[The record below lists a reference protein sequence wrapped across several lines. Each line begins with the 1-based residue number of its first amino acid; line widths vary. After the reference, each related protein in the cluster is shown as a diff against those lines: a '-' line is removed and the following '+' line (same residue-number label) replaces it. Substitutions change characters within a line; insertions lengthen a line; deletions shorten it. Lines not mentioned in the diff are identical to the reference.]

1 MENQWTKGYFLGY
14 LLVGPRRGLEIGEVC
29 RQTAKESIKMGSQWE
44 DKSKPHLNIVFIGH
58 VDHGKS
64 TTVGRLLLDSGHI
77 EQHVIDKNEK
87 MASDAGKAGFGL
99 AYVMDGLKEE
109 RARGITIDVAHKEF
123 FTPNYYYTVID
134 APGHRDFVKNM
145 ITGASQADAAVLLC
159 AANDGVNAQTKEHA
173 FLARVLGVKQLI
185 VHVNKM
191 DISGVDWSEDKYKA
205 ACAEVNT
212 LLKMAGFKPDDVP
225 KIPASSLNGDN
236 VYNKSENCPWW
247 SGNEFNG
254 KKVTTL
260 FEAIDAVQLP
270 DKPIDKPLR
279 LPIQDVYKIS
289 GIGTVPVGKIET
301 GVLQAGKTVM
311 FNPSQK
317 SAEVKSIEMHHTMVD
332 KAEPGDNVG
341 FNVRGLAATDI
352 RRGDVAGYTD
362 NEPSFVRHDETFVGQ
377 IQLMDIPKAVSV
389 GYSPVF
395 HAHTA
400 QVAVR
405 FQELLEKT
413 NKAGKEANPSFLKT
427 GDACLIRFQPT
438 KPMAIEEMSVFPE
451 LSRFAIRDMGK
462 TVAAGV
468 CMKIEKKA

>member
-1 MENQWTKGYFLGY
+1 M
-14 LLVGPRRGLEIGEVC
+14 P
-29 RQTAKESIKMGSQWE
+29 SQWE
-44 DKSKPHLNIVFIGH
+44 DKKKPHRNIVFIGH

-77 EQHVIDKNEK
+77 EEHVIEKNEK
-87 MASDAGKAGFGL
+87 LAAEAGKAGFGL

-109 RARGITIDVAHKEF
+109 RERGITIDVAHKEF
-123 FTPNYYYTVID
+123 FTPKYYWTIID

-145 ITGASQADAAVLLC
+145 ITGASQADTAVLLC

-173 FLARVLGVKQLI
+173 FLAKVLGVSELI
-185 VHVNKM
+185 IHVNKM
-191 DISGVDWSEDKYKA
+191 DISGVDWSEDKYKS
-205 ACAEVNT
+205 ACTEVTN
-212 LLKMAGFKPDDVP
+212 LLKIAGFGGQLDRIPM
-225 KIPASSLNGDN
+225 IPASSLKGDN
-236 VYNKSENCPWW
+236 VFNKSDNSPWY
-247 SGNEFNG
+247 SGP
-254 KKVTTL
+254 TL
-260 FEAIDAVQLP
+260 FEAIDAAP
-270 DKPIDKPLR
+270 MPNKPVDKPLR

-301 GVLQAGKTVM
+301 GTLNVGKTVV

-317 SAEVKSIEMHHTMVD
+317 SAEVKSIEMHHTMVP

-341 FNVRGLAATDI
+341 FNVRGLAAVDI
-352 RRGDVAGYTD
+352 RRGDVAGYSD
-362 NEPSFVRHDETFVGQ
+362 SEPTFVRHDETFVGQ
-377 IQLMDIPKAVSV
+377 IQLMDIPKAVSI
-389 GYSPVF
+389 GYTPVF

-438 KPMAIEEMSVFPE
+438 KPMAIEQMDTFPE

-468 CMKIEKKA
+468 CLKIEKK

>member
-1 MENQWTKGYFLGY
+1 
-14 LLVGPRRGLEIGEVC
+14 
-29 RQTAKESIKMGSQWE
+29 MGSQWE

-77 EQHVIDKNEK
+77 EGHVIEKNEK
-87 MASDAGKAGFGL
+87 LAAESGKAGFGL

-109 RARGITIDVAHKEF
+109 RERGITIDVAHKEF
-123 FTPNYYYTVID
+123 FTPNYYWTVID

-173 FLARVLGVKQLI
+173 FLAKVLGVKQII

-191 DISGVDWSEDKYKA
+191 DISGVDWAEEKYTKA
-205 ACAEVNT
+205 CGEVSQ

-225 KIPASSLNGDN
+225 MIPASSLNGDN
-236 VYNKSENCPWW
+236 VYEKSDKCSWY
-247 SGNEFNG
+247 NG
-254 KKVTTL
+254 PTL
-260 FEAIDAVQLP
+260 FEAINATP
-270 DKPIDKPLR
+270 MPNKPSDKPLR

-301 GVLQAGKTVM
+301 GVLNVGKNVI

-317 SAEVKSIEMHHTMVD
+317 SGEVKSIEMHHTMVD

-341 FNVRGLAATDI
+341 FNVRGLASTDI
-352 RRGDVAGYTD
+352 RRGDVAGYAD
-362 NEPSFVRHDETFVGQ
+362 SEPTFVRHDETFVGQ

-389 GYSPVF
+389 GYTPVF

-400 QVAVR
+400 QVAVK
-405 FQELLEKT
+405 FMDLLEKT
-413 NKAGKEANPSFLKT
+413 NKNGKEANPSFLKT

-438 KPMAIEEMSVFPE
+438 KPMAIEQMDKFPE

-468 CMKIEKKA
+468 CLKIDKK

>member
-1 MENQWTKGYFLGY
+1 M
-14 LLVGPRRGLEIGEVC
+14 P
-29 RQTAKESIKMGSQWE
+29 SQWE
-44 DKSKPHLNIVFIGH
+44 DKKKPHRNIVFVGH

-77 EQHVIDKNEK
+77 EEHVIEKNEK
-87 MASDAGKAGFGL
+87 LAAEAGKAGFGL

-109 RARGITIDVAHKEF
+109 RERGITIDVAHKEF
-123 FTPNYYYTVID
+123 FTPKYYWTIID

-145 ITGASQADAAVLLC
+145 ITGASQADTAVLLC

-173 FLARVLGVKQLI
+173 FLAKVLGVKELI

-205 ACAEVNT
+205 AVSEVT
-212 LLKMAGFKPDDVP
+212 ALLKMAGFGSQIDNIPM
-225 KIPASSLNGDN
+225 IPASSLKGDN
-236 VYNKSENCPWW
+236 VFEKSANTPWYNGP
-247 SGNEFNG
+247 
-254 KKVTTL
+254 TL
-260 FEAIDAVQLP
+260 FEAIDAAAMP
-270 DKPIDKPLR
+270 SKPLDKPLR

-301 GVLQAGKTVM
+301 GTLNSGKTVV

-317 SAEVKSIEMHHTMVD
+317 SAEVKSIEMHHTIVD

-341 FNVRGLAATDI
+341 FNVRGLAADEI

-362 NEPSFVRHDETFVGQ
+362 SAPTFVRHDETFVGQ

-389 GYSPVF
+389 GYTPVF

-400 QVAVR
+400 QVAIK

-413 NKAGKEANPSFLKT
+413 NKAGKEANPSFLKN

-438 KPMAIEEMSVFPE
+438 KPFAIEQMDTFPE

-468 CMKIEKKA
+468 CLKIEKK

>member
-1 MENQWTKGYFLGY
+1 
-14 LLVGPRRGLEIGEVC
+14 
-29 RQTAKESIKMGSQWE
+29 MGSEWE
-44 DKSKPHLNIVFIGH
+44 DKSKPHRNIVFIGH

-77 EQHVIDKNEK
+77 EAHVIEKNDKLAAEH
-87 MASDAGKAGFGL
+87 GKAGFGL

-109 RARGITIDVAHKEF
+109 RERGITIDVAHKEF
-123 FTPNYYYTVID
+123 FSPKYYWTIID

-145 ITGASQADAAVLLC
+145 ITGASQADTAVLLC

-173 FLARVLGVKQLI
+173 FLARVLGVSELI
-185 VHVNKM
+185 VLINKM
-191 DISGVDWSEDKYKA
+191 DISGVNWSQEKYEASKT
-205 ACAEVNT
+205 EMTN
-212 LLKMAGFKPDDVP
+212 LLKMAGFGSKLADIPM
-225 KIPASSLNGDN
+225 IPAASLIGDN
-236 VYNKSENCPWW
+236 VFKKSENMSWY
-247 SGNEFNG
+247 SGP
-254 KKVTTL
+254 TL
-260 FEAIDAVQLP
+260 FEAIDASAMP
-270 DKPIDKPLR
+270 NKPLDKPLR
-279 LPIQDVYKIS
+279 LPIQDVYKIG

-301 GVLQAGKTVM
+301 GILHSGKTVV

-341 FNVRGLAATDI
+341 FNVRGLSATDI

-362 NEPSFVRHDETFVGQ
+362 TAPTFVRHDETFVGQ

-389 GYSPVF
+389 GYTPVF

-405 FQELLEKT
+405 FIDLLEKT
-413 NKAGKEANPSFLKT
+413 SKGQKEANPSFLKT
-427 GDACLIRFQPT
+427 GDAAMIRFQPT
-438 KPMAIEEMSVFPE
+438 KPMAIEEMAVFPE

-468 CMKIEKKA
+468 CIKIEKK

>member
-1 MENQWTKGYFLGY
+1 M
-14 LLVGPRRGLEIGEVC
+14 P
-29 RQTAKESIKMGSQWE
+29 SQWE
-44 DKSKPHLNIVFIGH
+44 DRSKPHRNIVFIGH

-77 EQHVIDKNEK
+77 EEHVIEKNEK
-87 MASDAGKAGFGL
+87 LAAESGKAGFGL

-109 RARGITIDVAHKEF
+109 RERGITIDVAHKEF
-123 FTPNYYYTVID
+123 FTPDYYWTIID

-145 ITGASQADAAVLLC
+145 ITGASQADTAVLLC

-173 FLARVLGVKQLI
+173 FLAKVLGVKGLI

-191 DISGVDWSEDKYKA
+191 DISGVDWAEEKYKA
-205 ACAEVNT
+205 ACAEVSG

-225 KIPASSLNGDN
+225 MIPASSLNGDN
-236 VYNKSENCPWW
+236 VYNKSDKCPWY
-247 SGNEFNG
+247 NG
-254 KKVTTL
+254 PTL
-260 FEAIDAVQLP
+260 FEAINATPMP
-270 DKPIDKPLR
+270 DKPSDKPLR

-301 GVLQAGKTVM
+301 GTLNVGKNVV
-311 FNPSQK
+311 FNPSAK
-317 SAEVKSIEMHHTMVD
+317 GGEVKSIEMHHTMVD

-352 RRGDVAGYTD
+352 RRGDVAGYAES
-362 NEPSFVRHDETFVGQ
+362 EPTYVRHDETFVGQ

-389 GYSPVF
+389 GYTPVF

-438 KPMAIEEMSVFPE
+438 KPMAIEAMETFPE

-468 CMKIEKKA
+468 CLKIEKK

>member
-1 MENQWTKGYFLGY
+1 M
-14 LLVGPRRGLEIGEVC
+14 P
-29 RQTAKESIKMGSQWE
+29 AQWE
-44 DKSKPHLNIVFIGH
+44 DKNKPHRNIVFVGH

-77 EQHVIDKNEK
+77 EEHVIEKNEK
-87 MASDAGKAGFGL
+87 LAAEAGKAGFGL

-109 RARGITIDVAHKEF
+109 RERGITIDVAHKEF
-123 FTPNYYYTVID
+123 FTPKYYWTIID

-145 ITGASQADAAVLLC
+145 ITGASQADTAVLLC

-173 FLARVLGVKQLI
+173 FLAKVLGVKELI

-205 ACAEVNT
+205 AVSEVT
-212 LLKMAGFKPDDVP
+212 ALLKMAGFGSQIDNIPM
-225 KIPASSLNGDN
+225 IPASSLKGDN
-236 VYNKSENCPWW
+236 VFKKSENTPWY
-247 SGNEFNG
+247 NG
-254 KKVTTL
+254 PTL
-260 FEAIDAVQLP
+260 FEAIDAAAMP
-270 DKPIDKPLR
+270 NKPLDKPLR

-301 GVLQAGKTVM
+301 GTLNSGKTVV

-317 SAEVKSIEMHHTMVD
+317 SAEVKSIEMHHTIVD

-341 FNVRGLAATDI
+341 FNVRGLAADEI

-362 NEPSFVRHDETFVGQ
+362 SEPTFVRHDETFVGQ

-389 GYSPVF
+389 GYTPVF

-400 QVAVR
+400 QVAIK
-405 FQELLEKT
+405 FQDLLEKT
-413 NKAGKEANPSFLKT
+413 NKNGKEANPSFLKN

-438 KPMAIEEMSVFPE
+438 KPFAIEQMDTFPE

-468 CMKIEKKA
+468 CLKIEKK

>member
-1 MENQWTKGYFLGY
+1 M
-14 LLVGPRRGLEIGEVC
+14 P
-29 RQTAKESIKMGSQWE
+29 AQWE
-44 DKSKPHLNIVFIGH
+44 DKNKPHRNIVFVGH

-77 EQHVIDKNEK
+77 EEHVIVKNEK
-87 MASDAGKAGFGL
+87 LAAEAGKAGFGL
-99 AYVMDGLKEE
+99 TYVIDDLKEE
-109 RARGITIDVAHKEF
+109 RERGITIDVAHKEF
-123 FTPNYYYTVID
+123 FTPKYYWTIID

-145 ITGASQADAAVLLC
+145 ITGTSQADTAVLLC

-173 FLARVLGVKQLI
+173 FLAKVLGVKELI

-191 DISGVDWSEDKYKA
+191 DIPGVDWSEDKYKA
-205 ACAEVNT
+205 AVSEVT
-212 LLKMAGFKPDDVP
+212 ALLKMAGFGSQIDNIPM
-225 KIPASSLNGDN
+225 IPASSLKGDN
-236 VYNKSENCPWW
+236 VYKKSENTPWY
-247 SGNEFNG
+247 NG
-254 KKVTTL
+254 PTL
-260 FEAIDAVQLP
+260 FEAIDAAAMP
-270 DKPIDKPLR
+270 SKPLDKPLR

-301 GVLQAGKTVM
+301 GTLNSGKTVV

-317 SAEVKSIEMHHTMVD
+317 SAEVKSIEMHHTIVN

-341 FNVRGLAATDI
+341 FNVRGLAADEI

-362 NEPSFVRHDETFVGQ
+362 SEPTFVRHDETFVGQ

-389 GYSPVF
+389 GYTPVF

-400 QVAVR
+400 QVAIK
-405 FQELLEKT
+405 FQDLLEKT
-413 NKAGKEANPSFLKT
+413 NKNGKEANPSFLKN

-438 KPMAIEEMSVFPE
+438 KPFAIEQMDTFPE

-468 CMKIEKKA
+468 CLKIEKK

>member
-1 MENQWTKGYFLGY
+1 M
-14 LLVGPRRGLEIGEVC
+14 
-29 RQTAKESIKMGSQWE
+29 SSQWE

-64 TTVGRLLLDSGHI
+64 TTVGRLLLDTGHI

-87 MASDAGKAGFGL
+87 LAVEQGKAGFGL

-109 RARGITIDVAHKEF
+109 RERGITIDVAHKEL
-123 FTPNYYYTVID
+123 FTPNYYFTIID

-145 ITGASQADAAVLLC
+145 ITGTSQADAAVLVC
-159 AANDGVNAQTKEHA
+159 AANDGVNAQTREHA

-185 VHVNKM
+185 INVNKM
-191 DISGVDWSEDKYKA
+191 DISGVDYSEDRYNAVVK
-205 ACAEVNT
+205 ELHQ
-212 LLKMAGFKPDDVP
+212 LLKMAGFKPADVP
-225 KIPASSLNGDN
+225 MIPCSSFLGENL
-236 VYNKSENCPWW
+236 YNKSSNMPWYK
-247 SGNEFNG
+247 G
-254 KKVTTL
+254 KTL
-260 FEAIDAVQLP
+260 FEAINEIEMP
-270 DKPIDKPLR
+270 SKPTDRPLR

-301 GVLQAGKTVM
+301 GVLHAGKTVI

-317 SAEVKSIEMHHTMVD
+317 SAEVKSIEMHHTNVA
-332 KAEPGDNVG
+332 KAEPGDNIG

-362 NEPSFVRHDETFVGQ
+362 TPPAFVRHDETFIGQ
-377 IQLMDIPKAVSV
+377 IQLMEIPKAIGT
-389 GYSPVF
+389 GYTPVF
-395 HAHTA
+395 HCHTS

-405 FQELLEKT
+405 FVELLENSRT
-413 NKAGKEANPSFLKT
+413 KEANPPFLKT
-427 GDACLIRFQPT
+427 GDAALVRFAPT
-438 KPMAIEEMSVFPE
+438 KPMAIEEMSDFPE

-468 CMKIEKKA
+468 CMKIEKK

>member
-1 MENQWTKGYFLGY
+1 
-14 LLVGPRRGLEIGEVC
+14 
-29 RQTAKESIKMGSQWE
+29 MGAQWE
-44 DKSKPHLNIVFIGH
+44 DRSKPHRNIVFIGH

-77 EQHVIDKNEK
+77 EEHVIEKNEK
-87 MASDAGKAGFGL
+87 LAAESGKAGFGL

-109 RARGITIDVAHKEF
+109 RERGITIDVAHKEF
-123 FTPNYYYTVID
+123 FTPDFYWTIID

-145 ITGASQADAAVLLC
+145 ITGASQADTAVLLC

-173 FLARVLGVKQLI
+173 FLAKVLGVKGLI

-191 DISGVDWSEDKYKA
+191 DISGVDWAEEKYIKA
-205 ACAEVNT
+205 CGEVSQ

-225 KIPASSLNGDN
+225 MIPASSLNGDN
-236 VYNKSENCPWW
+236 VYEKSDKCAWYKGP
-247 SGNEFNG
+247 
-254 KKVTTL
+254 TL
-260 FEAIDAVQLP
+260 FEAINATP
-270 DKPIDKPLR
+270 MPSKPLDKPLR

-301 GVLQAGKTVM
+301 GTLNVGKNVV

-317 SAEVKSIEMHHTMVD
+317 SGEVKSIEMHHTMVE

-352 RRGDVAGYTD
+352 RRGDVAGYSD
-362 NEPSFVRHDETFVGQ
+362 SEPTFVRHDETFVGQ

-389 GYSPVF
+389 GYCPVF

-400 QVAVR
+400 QVAVK
-405 FQELLEKT
+405 FMDLLEKT

-438 KPMAIEEMSVFPE
+438 KPMAIEQMDKFPE

-468 CMKIEKKA
+468 CLKIDKK

>member
-270 DKPIDKPLR
+270 EKPINKPLR

-389 GYSPVF
+389 GYTPVF

-413 NKAGKEANPSFLKT
+413 NKSGKEANPSFLKT

-438 KPMAIEEMSVFPE
+438 KPLAIEQMDTFPE

-468 CMKIEKKA
+468 CLKIEKK

>member
-1 MENQWTKGYFLGY
+1 MCI
-14 LLVGPRRGLEIGEVC
+14 RD
-29 RQTAKESIKMGSQWE
+29 S
-44 DKSKPHLNIVFIGH
+44 

-77 EQHVIDKNEK
+77 EEHVIEKNEK
-87 MASDAGKAGFGL
+87 LAAESGKAGFGL

-109 RARGITIDVAHKEF
+109 RERGITIDVAHKEF
-123 FTPNYYYTVID
+123 FTPDYYWTIID

-145 ITGASQADAAVLLC
+145 ITGASQADTAVLLC

-173 FLARVLGVKQLI
+173 FLAKVLGVKGLI

-191 DISGVDWSEDKYKA
+191 DISGVDWAEEKYKA
-205 ACAEVNT
+205 ACAEVSG

-225 KIPASSLNGDN
+225 MIPASSLNGDN
-236 VYNKSENCPWW
+236 VYNKSDKCPWY
-247 SGNEFNG
+247 SGP
-254 KKVTTL
+254 TL
-260 FEAIDAVQLP
+260 FEAINATPMP
-270 DKPIDKPLR
+270 DKPSDKPLR

-301 GVLQAGKTVM
+301 GTLNVGKNVV
-311 FNPSQK
+311 FNPSAK
-317 SAEVKSIEMHHTMVD
+317 GGEVKSIEMHHTMVD

-341 FNVRGLAATDI
+341 FNVRGLASTDI

-362 NEPSFVRHDETFVGQ
+362 SEPTFVRHDETFVGQ

-389 GYSPVF
+389 GYTPVF

-400 QVAVR
+400 QVAVK
-405 FQELLEKT
+405 FMELLEKT
-413 NKAGKEANPSFLKT
+413 NKSGKEANPSFLKT

-438 KPMAIEEMSVFPE
+438 KPMAIEQMDTFPE

-468 CMKIEKKA
+468 CLKIEKK

>member
-1 MENQWTKGYFLGY
+1 M
-14 LLVGPRRGLEIGEVC
+14 
-29 RQTAKESIKMGSQWE
+29 SSQWE
-44 DKSKPHLNIVFIGH
+44 DKSKPHLNIVFVGH

-77 EQHVIDKNEK
+77 EPHVIEK
-87 MASDAGKAGFGL
+87 FEEEAKERGKAGFGF

-109 RARGITIDVAHKEF
+109 RERGITIDVAHKEF
-123 FTPNYYYTVID
+123 FTPNYYWTVID

-145 ITGASQADAAVLLC
+145 ITGTSQADAAVLC
-159 AANDGVNAQTKEHA
+159 VAANDGVNAQTKEHT

-185 VHVNKM
+185 VNINKM
-191 DISGVDWSEDKYKA
+191 DISGVSWSEDRYNEVV
-205 ACAEVNT
+205 AEVSN
-212 LLKMAGFKPDDVP
+212 LLKMAGFNPADVSF
-225 KIPASSLNGDN
+225 IPCSAFDGDN
-236 VYNKSENCPWW
+236 VFNKSDNTSWY
-247 SGNEFNG
+247 SGP
-254 KKVTTL
+254 TL
-260 FEAIDAVQLP
+260 FEAIDAIDMP
-270 DKPIDKPLR
+270 PKPTDKPLR

-301 GVLQAGKTVM
+301 GVLHAGKTVM

-317 SAEVKSIEMHHTMVD
+317 AAEVKSIEMHHTEVA

-362 NEPSFVRHDETFVGQ
+362 NEPSFVRHDETFVGN
-377 IQLMDIPKAVSV
+377 IQLMDIPKAIGA
-389 GYSPVF
+389 GYTPVF

-405 FQELLEKT
+405 FVELLEKT
-413 NKAGKEANPSFLKT
+413 SKGEKTANPDFLIT
-427 GDACLIRFQPT
+427 GDACLVRFQPT
-438 KPMAIEEMSVFPE
+438 KPMAIEQMDKFPE

-468 CMKIEKKA
+468 CMKIEKK

>member
-1 MENQWTKGYFLGY
+1 M
-14 LLVGPRRGLEIGEVC
+14 P
-29 RQTAKESIKMGSQWE
+29 SQWE
-44 DKSKPHLNIVFIGH
+44 DRSKPHRNIVFIGH

-77 EQHVIDKNEK
+77 EGHVIEKNEK
-87 MASDAGKAGFGL
+87 LAAEAGKAGFGL

-109 RARGITIDVAHKEF
+109 RERGITIDVAHKEF
-123 FTPNYYYTVID
+123 FTPDFYWTIID

-145 ITGASQADAAVLLC
+145 ITGASQADTAVLLC

-173 FLARVLGVKQLI
+173 FLAKVLGVKGLI

-191 DISGVDWSEDKYKA
+191 DISGVDWAEEKYNKA
-205 ACAEVNT
+205 CGEVSQ

-225 KIPASSLNGDN
+225 MIPASSLNGDN
-236 VYNKSENCPWW
+236 VYEKSDKCSWY
-247 SGNEFNG
+247 NG
-254 KKVTTL
+254 PTL
-260 FEAIDAVQLP
+260 FEAINATP
-270 DKPIDKPLR
+270 MPNKPSDKPLR

-301 GVLQAGKTVM
+301 GVLNVGKNVI

-317 SAEVKSIEMHHTMVD
+317 SGEVKSIEMHHTMVD

-341 FNVRGLAATDI
+341 FNVRGLASTDI
-352 RRGDVAGYTD
+352 RRGDVAGYAD
-362 NEPSFVRHDETFVGQ
+362 SEPTFVRHDETFVGQ

-389 GYSPVF
+389 GYTPVF

-400 QVAVR
+400 QVAVK
-405 FQELLEKT
+405 FMDLLEKT
-413 NKAGKEANPSFLKT
+413 NKNGKEANPSFLKT

-438 KPMAIEEMSVFPE
+438 KPMAIEQMDKFPE

-468 CMKIEKKA
+468 CLKIDKK

>member
-1 MENQWTKGYFLGY
+1 
-14 LLVGPRRGLEIGEVC
+14 
-29 RQTAKESIKMGSQWE
+29 MGSEWE
-44 DKSKPHLNIVFIGH
+44 DKSKPHRNIVFIGH

-77 EQHVIDKNEK
+77 EEHIIEKNEK
-87 MASDAGKAGFGL
+87 LAAEQGKAGFGL

-109 RARGITIDVAHKEF
+109 RERGITIDVAHKEF
-123 FTPNYYYTVID
+123 FTPKYYWTIID

-145 ITGASQADAAVLLC
+145 ITGASQADTAVLLC

-173 FLARVLGVKQLI
+173 FLAKVLGVKALI

-191 DISGVDWSEDKYKA
+191 DISGVEWSEDKYKA
-205 ACAEVNT
+205 ACKEVSD
-212 LLKMAGFKPDDVP
+212 LLKRAGFNPDDVP
-225 KIPASSLNGDN
+225 MIPASSLNGDN
-236 VYNKSENCPWW
+236 VYKKSDKCPWY
-247 SGNEFNG
+247 SGP
-254 KKVTTL
+254 TL
-260 FEAIDAVQLP
+260 FEAIDSMPAP
-270 DKPIDKPLR
+270 DKPTDKPLR
-279 LPIQDVYKIS
+279 LPIQDVYKIG

-301 GVLQAGKTVM
+301 GTLNAGKTVV

-317 SAEVKSIEMHHTMVD
+317 SAEVKSIEMHHTMVE

-341 FNVRGLAATDI
+341 FNVRGLSATDI

-362 NEPSFVRHDETFVGQ
+362 TAPTFVRHDETFVGQ

-389 GYSPVF
+389 GYTPVF

-413 NKAGKEANPSFLKT
+413 SKVERKANPSFLKT
-427 GDACLIRFQPT
+427 GDAALIRFAPT
-438 KPMAIEEMSVFPE
+438 KPMAIEQMDKFPE

-468 CMKIEKKA
+468 CLKIEKKA

>member
-1 MENQWTKGYFLGY
+1 
-14 LLVGPRRGLEIGEVC
+14 
-29 RQTAKESIKMGSQWE
+29 MGSQWE

-77 EQHVIDKNEK
+77 EGHVIEKNEK
-87 MASDAGKAGFGL
+87 LAAESGKAGFGL

-109 RARGITIDVAHKEF
+109 RERGITIDVAHKEF
-123 FTPNYYYTVID
+123 FTPNYYWTVID

-173 FLARVLGVKQLI
+173 FLAKVLGVKQLI

-191 DISGVDWSEDKYKA
+191 DISGVEWSEDKYKA
-205 ACAEVNT
+205 ACAEVGN
-212 LLKMAGFKPDDVP
+212 LLKMAGFKPDDIP
-225 KIPASSLNGDN
+225 MIPASSLNGDN
-236 VYNKSENCPWW
+236 VFNKSDNCPWY
-247 SGNEFNG
+247 NG
-254 KKVTTL
+254 PTL
-260 FEAIDAVQLP
+260 FEAIDKITMP
-270 DKPIDKPLR
+270 EKPINKPLR

-301 GVLQAGKTVM
+301 GTLNVGKTVV

-317 SAEVKSIEMHHTMVD
+317 SAEVKSIEMHHTMVP

-341 FNVRGLAATDI
+341 FNVRGLAQVDI
-352 RRGDVAGYTD
+352 RRGDVAGYAD
-362 NEPSFVRHDETFVGQ
+362 NEPMFVRHDETFVGQ

-389 GYSPVF
+389 GYTPVF

-405 FQELLEKT
+405 FLDLLEKT
-413 NKAGKEANPSFLKT
+413 NRSGKEANPSFLKT
-427 GDACLIRFQPT
+427 GDACLIRFQPN
-438 KPMAIEEMSVFPE
+438 KPMAIEQMDTFPE

-468 CMKIEKKA
+468 CLKIEKK

>member
-1 MENQWTKGYFLGY
+1 
-14 LLVGPRRGLEIGEVC
+14 
-29 RQTAKESIKMGSQWE
+29 MGSQWE
-44 DKSKPHLNIVFIGH
+44 DKSKDHLNIVFVGH

-77 EQHVIDKNEK
+77 EQHVIDGFEK
-87 MASDAGKAGFGL
+87 EAQERGKAGFGF

-109 RARGITIDVAHKEF
+109 RERGITIDVAHKEF
-123 FTPNYYYTVID
+123 FTPNFYWTVID

-145 ITGASQADAAVLLC
+145 ITGTSQADAAVLC
-159 AANDGVNAQTKEHA
+159 VAANDGVNAQTKEHT
-173 FLARVLGVKQLI
+173 FLARVLGVRQLI
-185 VHVNKM
+185 VNVNKM
-191 DISGVDWSEDKYKA
+191 DIPGVDWSEDRYNA
-205 ACAEVNT
+205 VVAEVSE
-212 LLKMAGFKPDDVP
+212 LLKMAGFNPADVTF
-225 KIPASSLNGDN
+225 IPCSAFDGDN
-236 VYNKSENCPWW
+236 VFNKSDNSSWY
-247 SGNEFNG
+247 SGP
-254 KKVTTL
+254 TL
-260 FEAIDAVQLP
+260 FEAIDALEMP
-270 DKPIDKPLR
+270 PKPTDKPLR

-301 GVLQAGKTVM
+301 GVLHSGKTVM

-317 SAEVKSIEMHHTMVD
+317 SAEVKSIEMHHTEVA

-362 NEPSFVRHDETFVGQ
+362 NEPSFVRHDETFVGN
-377 IQLMDIPKAVSV
+377 IQLMDIPKAIGA
-389 GYSPVF
+389 GYTPVF

-405 FQELLEKT
+405 FVELLEKT
-413 NKAGKEANPSFLKT
+413 NKDGKTASPDFLIT
-427 GDACLIRFQPT
+427 GDAALVRFQPT
-438 KPMAIEEMSVFPE
+438 KPMAIEQMDTFPE

-468 CMKIEKKA
+468 CMKIEKK

>member
-1 MENQWTKGYFLGY
+1 
-14 LLVGPRRGLEIGEVC
+14 
-29 RQTAKESIKMGSQWE
+29 MGSQWE
-44 DKSKPHLNIVFIGH
+44 DKKKPHLNIVFVGH

-77 EQHVIDKNEK
+77 EQHVIDKFEQE
-87 MASDAGKAGFGL
+87 AAERGKAGFGF

-109 RARGITIDVAHKEF
+109 RERGITIDVAHKEF
-123 FTPNYYYTVID
+123 YTPNYYFTVID

-145 ITGASQADAAVLLC
+145 ITGASQADTAVLLC

-173 FLARVLGVKQLI
+173 FLAKVLGVKGLI

-191 DISGVDWSEDKYKA
+191 DISGVDWSEDKYKE
-205 ACAEVNT
+205 ACSQVSD
-212 LLKMAGFKPDDVP
+212 LLKIAGFKPDDVP
-225 KIPASSLNGDN
+225 MIPASSLNGDN
-236 VYNKSENCPWW
+236 VFEKSDKCPWY
-247 SGNEFNG
+247 NG
-254 KKVTTL
+254 PTL
-260 FEAIDAVQLP
+260 FEAINATP
-270 DKPIDKPLR
+270 MPSKPSDKPLR

-301 GVLQAGKTVM
+301 GVLNVGKNVV
-311 FNPSQK
+311 FNPSMK
-317 SAEVKSIEMHHTMVD
+317 GGEVKSIEMHHTMVD

-352 RRGDVAGYTD
+352 RRGDVAGYSD
-362 NEPSFVRHDETFVGQ
+362 SEPTFVRHDETFVGQ

-389 GYSPVF
+389 GYTPVF

-400 QVAVR
+400 QVAVK
-405 FQELLEKT
+405 FMELLEKT
-413 NKAGKEANPSFLKT
+413 NKSGKEANPSFLKT

-438 KPMAIEEMSVFPE
+438 KPMAIEQMDTFPE

-468 CMKIEKKA
+468 CLKIEKK

>member
-1 MENQWTKGYFLGY
+1 M
-14 LLVGPRRGLEIGEVC
+14 P
-29 RQTAKESIKMGSQWE
+29 SQWE
-44 DKSKPHLNIVFIGH
+44 DRSKPHRNIVFIGH

-77 EQHVIDKNEK
+77 EEHVIEKNEK
-87 MASDAGKAGFGL
+87 LAAESGKAGFGL

-109 RARGITIDVAHKEF
+109 RERGITIDVAHKEF
-123 FTPNYYYTVID
+123 FTPDYYWTIID

-145 ITGASQADAAVLLC
+145 ITGASQADTAVLLC

-173 FLARVLGVKQLI
+173 FLAKVLGVKGLI

-191 DISGVDWSEDKYKA
+191 DIGGVDWNQEKYNQAVK
-205 ACAEVNT
+205 EVSG
-212 LLKMAGFKPDDVP
+212 LLKMAGFKPDDIP
-225 KIPASSLNGDN
+225 MIPASSLNGDN
-236 VYNKSENCPWW
+236 VFNKSDKCPWYD
-247 SGNEFNG
+247 GP
-254 KKVTTL
+254 TL
-260 FEAIDAVQLP
+260 FEAINATPMP
-270 DKPIDKPLR
+270 DKPSDKPLR

-301 GVLQAGKTVM
+301 GVLNVGKNVV
-311 FNPSQK
+311 FNPSMK
-317 SAEVKSIEMHHTMVD
+317 GGEVKSIEMHHTMVD

-341 FNVRGLAATDI
+341 FNVRGLAAVDI
-352 RRGDVAGYTD
+352 RRGDVAGYSD
-362 NEPSFVRHDETFVGQ
+362 NEPTFVRHDETFVGQ

-389 GYSPVF
+389 GYTPVF

-400 QVAVR
+400 QVAVK
-405 FQELLEKT
+405 FMELLEKT
-413 NKAGKEANPSFLKT
+413 NKSGKEANPSFLKT

-438 KPMAIEEMSVFPE
+438 KPMAIEQMDTFPE

-468 CMKIEKKA
+468 CLKIEKK

>member
-1 MENQWTKGYFLGY
+1 
-14 LLVGPRRGLEIGEVC
+14 
-29 RQTAKESIKMGSQWE
+29 MGSQWE
-44 DKSKPHLNIVFIGH
+44 DRNKPHRNIVFIGH

-77 EQHVIDKNEK
+77 EAHVIEKNEK
-87 MASDAGKAGFGL
+87 LAAESGKAGFGL

-109 RARGITIDVAHKEF
+109 RERGITIDVAHKEF
-123 FTPNYYYTVID
+123 FTPDYYWTIID

-145 ITGASQADAAVLLC
+145 ITGASQADTAVLLC

-173 FLARVLGVKQLI
+173 FLAKVLGVKGLI

-191 DISGVDWSEDKYKA
+191 DISGVDWSEDKYKE
-205 ACAEVNT
+205 ACAQVSS

-225 KIPASSLNGDN
+225 MIPASSLNGDN
-236 VYNKSENCPWW
+236 VFHKSDKCSWYNGP
-247 SGNEFNG
+247 
-254 KKVTTL
+254 TL
-260 FEAIDAVQLP
+260 FEAINATPMP
-270 DKPIDKPLR
+270 DKPSDKPLR

-301 GVLQAGKTVM
+301 GTLNVGKQVV
-311 FNPSQK
+311 FNPSAK
-317 SAEVKSIEMHHTMVD
+317 GGEVKSIEMHHQMVQQ
-332 KAEPGDNVG
+332 AEPGDNVG
-341 FNVRGLAATDI
+341 FNIRGLASTDI

-362 NEPSFVRHDETFVGQ
+362 SAPTFVRHDETFVGQ

-389 GYSPVF
+389 GYTPVF

-400 QVAVR
+400 QVAVK
-405 FQELLEKT
+405 FMELLEKT

-438 KPMAIEEMSVFPE
+438 KPMAIEQMDTFPE

-468 CMKIEKKA
+468 CLKIEKK

>member
-1 MENQWTKGYFLGY
+1 M
-14 LLVGPRRGLEIGEVC
+14 P
-29 RQTAKESIKMGSQWE
+29 SQWE
-44 DKSKPHLNIVFIGH
+44 DRSKPHRNIVFIGH

-77 EQHVIDKNEK
+77 EEHVIEKNEK
-87 MASDAGKAGFGL
+87 LAAESGKAGFGL

-109 RARGITIDVAHKEF
+109 RERGITIDVAHKEF
-123 FTPNYYYTVID
+123 FTPDYYWTIID

-145 ITGASQADAAVLLC
+145 ITGASQADTAVLLC

-173 FLARVLGVKQLI
+173 FLAKVLGVKGLI

-191 DISGVDWSEDKYKA
+191 DIGGVDWNQEKYNQAVK
-205 ACAEVNT
+205 EVSG
-212 LLKMAGFKPDDVP
+212 LLKMAGFKPDDIP
-225 KIPASSLNGDN
+225 MIPASSLNGDN
-236 VYNKSENCPWW
+236 VFNKSDKCPWYD
-247 SGNEFNG
+247 GP
-254 KKVTTL
+254 TL
-260 FEAIDAVQLP
+260 FEAINATPMP
-270 DKPIDKPLR
+270 DKPSDKPLR

-301 GVLQAGKTVM
+301 GVLNVGKNVV
-311 FNPSQK
+311 FNPSMK
-317 SAEVKSIEMHHTMVD
+317 GGEVKSIEMHHTMVD

-341 FNVRGLAATDI
+341 FNVRGLAAVDI
-352 RRGDVAGYTD
+352 RRGDVAGYSD
-362 NEPSFVRHDETFVGQ
+362 NEPTFVRHDETFVGQ

-389 GYSPVF
+389 GYTPVF

-400 QVAVR
+400 QVAVK
-405 FQELLEKT
+405 FMELLEKT
-413 NKAGKEANPSFLKT
+413 NKSGKEANPSFLKT

-438 KPMAIEEMSVFPE
+438 KPMAIEQMDTFPE

-468 CMKIEKKA
+468 CIKIEKK

>member
-1 MENQWTKGYFLGY
+1 M
-14 LLVGPRRGLEIGEVC
+14 P
-29 RQTAKESIKMGSQWE
+29 SQWE
-44 DKSKPHLNIVFIGH
+44 DKKKPHRNIVFVGH

-77 EQHVIDKNEK
+77 EEHVIEKNEK
-87 MASDAGKAGFGL
+87 LAAEAGKAGFGL

-109 RARGITIDVAHKEF
+109 RERGITIDVAHKEF
-123 FTPNYYYTVID
+123 FTPKYYWTIID

-145 ITGASQADAAVLLC
+145 ITGASQADTAVLLC

-173 FLARVLGVKQLI
+173 FLAKVLGVKELI

-205 ACAEVNT
+205 AVSEVT
-212 LLKMAGFKPDDVP
+212 ALLKMAGFGSQIDNIPM
-225 KIPASSLNGDN
+225 IPASSLKGDN
-236 VYNKSENCPWW
+236 VFEKSANTPWYNGP
-247 SGNEFNG
+247 
-254 KKVTTL
+254 TL
-260 FEAIDAVQLP
+260 FEAIDAAAMP
-270 DKPIDKPLR
+270 SKPLDKPLR

-301 GVLQAGKTVM
+301 GTLNSGKTVV

-317 SAEVKSIEMHHTMVD
+317 SAEVKSIEMHHTIVD

-341 FNVRGLAATDI
+341 FNVRGLAADEI

-362 NEPSFVRHDETFVGQ
+362 SEPTFVRHDETFVGQ

-389 GYSPVF
+389 GYTPVF

-400 QVAVR
+400 QVAIK

-413 NKAGKEANPSFLKT
+413 NKAGKEANPSFLKN

-438 KPMAIEEMSVFPE
+438 KPFAIEQMDTFPE

-468 CMKIEKKA
+468 CLKIEKK